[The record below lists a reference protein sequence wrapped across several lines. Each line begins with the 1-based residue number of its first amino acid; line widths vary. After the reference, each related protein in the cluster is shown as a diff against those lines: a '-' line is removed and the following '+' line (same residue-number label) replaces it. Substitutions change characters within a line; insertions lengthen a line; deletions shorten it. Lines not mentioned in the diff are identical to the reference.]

1 MLAKHR
7 LIRKIGLA
15 QFVKPAIVASIV
27 CLLLSAVLASGNL
40 ANQEEGE
47 VVVVSVD
54 STNLRFSPET
64 ITLQEGDSVRFF
76 WSGELLAHN
85 AVESNGLFDSGEAS
99 RNVDYTY
106 TFNIGENGTYE
117 YVCEPHEEF
126 GMIGTIIVEP
136 KPADEQDP
144 EEDPDEGSD
153 AEQPQSEGFE
163 VPHVELVVVIG
174 ILLLIYQMVRIRSFG
189 DIKLQKVND
198 SEEEMDAEI
207 LE

>member
-1 MLAKHR
+1 
-7 LIRKIGLA
+7 
-15 QFVKPAIVASIV
+15 VKSAIVASLV

-40 ANQEEGE
+40 VNQDDGE

-117 YVCEPHEEF
+117 YVCEPHEEL

-153 AEQPQSEGFE
+153 AVQAQSEGFT

-174 ILLLIYQMVRIRSFG
+174 ILLLIYQMARIRSFG
-189 DIKLQKVND
+189 DIKLQKFD
-198 SEEEMDAEI
+198 DIEEEMDAEI
-207 LE
+207 LDR

>member
-1 MLAKHR
+1 M
-7 LIRKIGLA
+7 
-15 QFVKPAIVASIV
+15 KPTIVASIV

-40 ANQEEGE
+40 ANQDEGE

-85 AVESNGLFDSGEAS
+85 AVERNGLFDSGETS

-117 YVCEPHEEF
+117 YVCEPHEEL
-126 GMIGTIIVEP
+126 GMIGSIIVYP
-136 KPADEQDP
+136 KPSDDQDP
-144 EEDPDEGSD
+144 YEDHDYWSD
-153 AEQPQSEGFE
+153 AEQAQSDGFT
-163 VPHVELVVVIG
+163 VPHVELVVAIG

-189 DIKLQKVND
+189 DIKLQKVD
-198 SEEEMDAEI
+198 DIEEEMDAEI

>member
-1 MLAKHR
+1 
-7 LIRKIGLA
+7 
-15 QFVKPAIVASIV
+15 VKPAIVASLV

-40 ANQEEGE
+40 VNQDDGE

-117 YVCEPHEEF
+117 YVCEPHEEL

-153 AEQPQSEGFE
+153 AVQAQSEGFT

-174 ILLLIYQMVRIRSFG
+174 ILLLIHQMVRIRSFG
-189 DIKLQKVND
+189 DIKLQKVD
-198 SEEEMDAEI
+198 DIEEEMDAEI
-207 LE
+207 LDR

>member
-1 MLAKHR
+1 MKS
-7 LIRKIGLA
+7 
-15 QFVKPAIVASIV
+15 AIVASLV

-40 ANQEEGE
+40 VNQDDGE

-117 YVCEPHEEF
+117 YVCEPHEEL

-153 AEQPQSEGFE
+153 AVQAQSEGFT

-189 DIKLQKVND
+189 DIKLQKVD
-198 SEEEMDAEI
+198 DIEEEMDAEI
-207 LE
+207 LDR

>member
-1 MLAKHR
+1 M
-7 LIRKIGLA
+7 
-15 QFVKPAIVASIV
+15 KPAIVASLV

-40 ANQEEGE
+40 VNQDDGE

-153 AEQPQSEGFE
+153 AVQAQSEGFT

-189 DIKLQKVND
+189 DIKLQKFD
-198 SEEEMDAEI
+198 DIEEEMDAEI
-207 LE
+207 LDR

>member
-1 MLAKHR
+1 
-7 LIRKIGLA
+7 
-15 QFVKPAIVASIV
+15 VKSAIVASLV

-40 ANQEEGE
+40 VNQDDGE

-117 YVCEPHEEF
+117 YVCEPHEEL

-153 AEQPQSEGFE
+153 AVQAQSEGFT

-189 DIKLQKVND
+189 DIKLQKVD
-198 SEEEMDAEI
+198 DIEEEMDAEI
-207 LE
+207 LDR

>member
-1 MLAKHR
+1 M
-7 LIRKIGLA
+7 
-15 QFVKPAIVASIV
+15 KPAIVVSIV

-40 ANQEEGE
+40 VNQDDGE

-153 AEQPQSEGFE
+153 AVQAQSEGFT

-174 ILLLIYQMVRIRSFG
+174 ILLLIYQMARIRSFG
-189 DIKLQKVND
+189 DIKLQKFD
-198 SEEEMDAEI
+198 DIEEEMDAEI
-207 LE
+207 LDR

>member
-1 MLAKHR
+1 M
-7 LIRKIGLA
+7 
-15 QFVKPAIVASIV
+15 ASLV

-40 ANQEEGE
+40 VNQDDGE

-117 YVCEPHEEF
+117 YVCEPHEEL
-126 GMIGTIIVEP
+126 GMIGTIIVES
-136 KPADEQDP
+136 KPVDEQDP

-153 AEQPQSEGFE
+153 AVQAQSEGFT

-189 DIKLQKVND
+189 DIKLQKFD
-198 SEEEMDAEI
+198 DIEEEMEAEI
-207 LE
+207 LDR

>member
-1 MLAKHR
+1 MKS
-7 LIRKIGLA
+7 
-15 QFVKPAIVASIV
+15 AIVASLV

-40 ANQEEGE
+40 VNQDDGE

-117 YVCEPHEEF
+117 YVCEPHEEL

-153 AEQPQSEGFE
+153 AVQAQSEGFT

-189 DIKLQKVND
+189 DIKLQKFD
-198 SEEEMDAEI
+198 DIEEEMDAEI
-207 LE
+207 LDR

>member
-1 MLAKHR
+1 M
-7 LIRKIGLA
+7 
-15 QFVKPAIVASIV
+15 KPAIVASLV

-40 ANQEEGE
+40 VNQDDGE

-117 YVCEPHEEF
+117 YVCEPHEEL

-144 EEDPDEGSD
+144 EEDPDEGND
-153 AEQPQSEGFE
+153 AVEAQSEGFT

-189 DIKLQKVND
+189 DIKLQKVD
-198 SEEEMDAEI
+198 DIEEEMDAEI
-207 LE
+207 LDR

>member
-1 MLAKHR
+1 M
-7 LIRKIGLA
+7 
-15 QFVKPAIVASIV
+15 KPAIVASLV

-40 ANQEEGE
+40 VNQDDGE

-153 AEQPQSEGFE
+153 AVQAQSEGFT

-189 DIKLQKVND
+189 DIKLQKVD
-198 SEEEMDAEI
+198 DIEEEMDAEI
-207 LE
+207 LDR

>member
-1 MLAKHR
+1 M
-7 LIRKIGLA
+7 
-15 QFVKPAIVASIV
+15 KPAIVASIV
-27 CLLLSAVLASGNL
+27 CLLLSAVLVSGNL
-40 ANQEEGE
+40 ANQDDGE

-117 YVCEPHEEF
+117 YVCEPHEEL

-153 AEQPQSEGFE
+153 AVQAQSEGFT

-189 DIKLQKVND
+189 DIKLQKFD
-198 SEEEMDAEI
+198 DIEEEMDAEI
-207 LE
+207 LDR

>member
-1 MLAKHR
+1 
-7 LIRKIGLA
+7 
-15 QFVKPAIVASIV
+15 VKPAIVASIV

-40 ANQEEGE
+40 TNQDDGE

-85 AVESNGLFDSGEAS
+85 AVERNGLFDSGETS

-117 YVCEPHEEF
+117 YVCEPHEEI

-153 AEQPQSEGFE
+153 AEQAQSEGFT

-189 DIKLQKVND
+189 DIKLQKVD
-198 SEEEMDAEI
+198 DIEEEMDAEI

>member
-1 MLAKHR
+1 MAKHR
-7 LIRKIGLA
+7 LIGKIGLE

-85 AVESNGLFDSGEAS
+85 AVESNGLFNSGEAS

-136 KPADEQDP
+136 KTADEQYP

-153 AEQPQSEGFE
+153 AVKTQSEGFE

-189 DIKLQKVND
+189 DIKLQKVHD
-198 SEEEMDAEI
+198 EQQEMEAEL

>member
-1 MLAKHR
+1 M
-7 LIRKIGLA
+7 
-15 QFVKPAIVASIV
+15 KPAIVASIV

-40 ANQEEGE
+40 TNQDDGE

-85 AVESNGLFDSGEAS
+85 AVERNGLFDSGETS

-153 AEQPQSEGFE
+153 AEQAQSEGFT

-189 DIKLQKVND
+189 DIKLQKVD
-198 SEEEMDAEI
+198 DIEEEMDAEI
-207 LE
+207 LDR

>member
-1 MLAKHR
+1 M
-7 LIRKIGLA
+7 
-15 QFVKPAIVASIV
+15 KPAIVASIV

-40 ANQEEGE
+40 TNQDDGE

-85 AVESNGLFDSGEAS
+85 AVERNGLFDSGETS

-117 YVCEPHEEF
+117 YVCEPHEEL

-153 AEQPQSEGFE
+153 AVQAQSEGFT

-189 DIKLQKVND
+189 DIKLQKVD
-198 SEEEMDAEI
+198 DIEEEMDAEI
-207 LE
+207 LDR

>member
-1 MLAKHR
+1 M
-7 LIRKIGLA
+7 
-15 QFVKPAIVASIV
+15 KPAIVASIV
-27 CLLLSAVLASGNL
+27 CLLLSAVLVSGNL
-40 ANQEEGE
+40 ANQDDGE

-117 YVCEPHEEF
+117 YVCEPHEEL

-144 EEDPDEGSD
+144 EEDPDEGND
-153 AEQPQSEGFE
+153 AVEAQSEGFT

-174 ILLLIYQMVRIRSFG
+174 ILLLIYQMARIRSFG
-189 DIKLQKVND
+189 DIKLQKFD
-198 SEEEMDAEI
+198 DIEEEMDAEI
-207 LE
+207 LDR

>member
-1 MLAKHR
+1 M
-7 LIRKIGLA
+7 
-15 QFVKPAIVASIV
+15 KPAIVASIV

-40 ANQEEGE
+40 TNQDDGE

-85 AVESNGLFDSGEAS
+85 AVERNGLFDSGETS

-117 YVCEPHEEF
+117 YVCEPHEEL

-153 AEQPQSEGFE
+153 AEQAQSEGFT
-163 VPHVELVVVIG
+163 VPHDELVVVIG

-189 DIKLQKVND
+189 DIKLQKVD
-198 SEEEMDAEI
+198 DIEEEMDAEI